1 MSDELLVVSE
11 LRVEYD
17 GFVAVDG
24 VSFDVPLRSVVG
36 LIGPNGAGKTSIVNA
51 LSGLARPTA
60 GCVTFAGEDVTG
72 LKASRVPRKG
82 IARTF
87 QSAELFADLTVDQNL
102 VASGTRMGP
111 LSAIH
116 DTLFPSRSRDRESI
130 GWARSLCGL
139 EAVAS
144 RKPGDLTLLERR
156 LVVVARALAQRPRLL
171 LLDEPA
177 AGLAE
182 SESAELAAR
191 LSSFARR
198 GLSLLIVDHDL
209 ELVLGLSDRVIVLDA
224 GRVIARG
231 SPNQVRSDPEVIRR
245 YLGSGAQGLRDPG
258 TTR

>member
-1 MSDELLVVSE
+1 MSEELLVVSG

-17 GFVAVDG
+17 GFVAVDD
-24 VSFDVPLRSVVG
+24 VSLDVPLHSVVG

-51 LSGLARPTA
+51 LTGLARPTA
-60 GCVTFAGEDVTG
+60 GRVTFAGEDVTG
-72 LKASRVPRKG
+72 LRAARVPRKG

-102 VASGTRMGP
+102 VASGARMGP
-111 LSAIH
+111 LSAVH
-116 DTLFPSRSRDRESI
+116 DTLFPGRSRDRESI

-139 EAVAS
+139 DAVAS
-144 RKPGDLTLLERR
+144 RKPGDLTLLERK

-177 AGLAE
+177 AGLDE

-191 LSSFARR
+191 LRSFSKR

-209 ELVLGLSDRVIVLDA
+209 ELVLGLSREVVVLDA
-224 GRVIARG
+224 GKVIARG
-231 SPNQVRSDPEVIRR
+231 SPDQVRSDPQVIRR
-245 YLGSGAQGLRDPG
+245 YLGSSNLVLRAPG
-258 TTR
+258 PTG

>member
-1 MSDELLVVSE
+1 MSEELLVVSG

-17 GFVAVDG
+17 GFVAVDD
-24 VSFDVPLRSVVG
+24 VSLDVPLHSVVG

-51 LSGLARPTA
+51 LTGLARPTA
-60 GCVTFAGEDVTG
+60 GRVTFAGEDITG
-72 LKASRVPRKG
+72 LKAARVPRKG

-102 VASGTRMGP
+102 VASGARMGL
-111 LSAIH
+111 LSAVH

-139 EAVAS
+139 DAVAS
-144 RKPGDLTLLERR
+144 RKPGDLTLLERK

-177 AGLAE
+177 AGLDE

-209 ELVLGLSDRVIVLDA
+209 ELVLGLSREVVVLDA
-224 GRVIARG
+224 GKVIARG
-231 SPNQVRSDPEVIRR
+231 SPDQVRGDPQVIRR
-245 YLGSGAQGLRDPG
+245 YLGSSNLALRAPG
-258 TTR
+258 PTG

>member
-1 MSDELLVVSE
+1 MSDELLVVTG

-17 GFVAVDG
+17 GFVAVDD
-24 VSFDVPLRSVVG
+24 VSLEVPLRSVVG
-36 LIGPNGAGKTSIVNA
+36 LIGPNGAGKTSLVNA
-51 LSGLARPTA
+51 LTGLVHPTA
-60 GCVTFAGEDVTG
+60 GRVTFAGEDVTG
-72 LKASRVPRKG
+72 LKAARVPRKG

-111 LSAIH
+111 LSAVH
-116 DTLFPSRSRDRESI
+116 DTLFPGRSRDRESI

-139 EAVAS
+139 DAVAS
-144 RKPGDLTLLERR
+144 RKPADLTLLERK

-177 AGLAE
+177 AGLDAA
-182 SESAELAAR
+182 ESAELGSR
-191 LSSFARR
+191 LGSLAKR

-209 ELVLGLSDRVIVLDA
+209 ELVLGLSRQVVVLDA

-231 SPNQVRSDPEVIRR
+231 TPDDVRGDPEVIRR
-245 YLGSGAQGLRDPG
+245 YLGSGGAGLRDPG
-258 TTR
+258 ATG